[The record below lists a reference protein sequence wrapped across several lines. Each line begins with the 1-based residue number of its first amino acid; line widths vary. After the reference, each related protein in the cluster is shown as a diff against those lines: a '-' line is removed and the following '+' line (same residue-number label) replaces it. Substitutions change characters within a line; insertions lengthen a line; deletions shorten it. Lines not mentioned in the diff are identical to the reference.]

1 MLLEI
6 LRDTSIQGRPAKAG
20 AVLEVAERDA
30 RFLIAIRKAR
40 PAQEPPMAG
49 EILEQPASPG
59 PKAARTRK
67 PRTP

>member
-30 RFLIAIRKAR
+30 RYLIAIRKAQL
-40 PAQEPPMAG
+40 AQEPPMAVDV
-49 EILEQPASPG
+49 IEQPASSEPR
-59 PKAARTRK
+59 KARTRK